1 MSGSSFLSTNPRQR
15 RLASDHRRLESLA
28 QESSIFS
35 FQAVHPRPKLGPP
48 ETYRVRFHGM
58 GLQYVS
64 DHFSGNVCPIYD
76 HEIVIQLVAEYP
88 RSAPHMRWLTPVFH
102 PNISAS
108 GAICLGEWGTH
119 WAPSLQL
126 DRLCEML
133 WDMLRF
139 ANYDTRSPFNQ
150 QAANWLRGQREYR
163 FPLDQR
169 ELRDCR
175 RLVPAVLVEEN
186 NPTPSGGQP
195 ATNQTSSQ
203 PGFPQLPPTQEE
215 ADTLMR
221 FDSPVHFQ
229 NPVQHPSQP
238 APAPPANPEASPPPD
253 ILFLD

>member
-1 MSGSSFLSTNPRQR
+1 MSGSNFLPTNPRQR
-15 RLASDHRRLESLA
+15 RLASDHQRLELLA
-28 QESSIFS
+28 EESSIFS
-35 FQAVHPRPKLGPP
+35 FQAVHPKPKVGPP
-48 ETYRVRFHGM
+48 ETYRVRFRGM
-58 GLQYVS
+58 GLQYATN
-64 DHFSGNVCPIYD
+64 HFSGKICPIHD

-108 GAICLGEWGTH
+108 GAICLGGWGTH

-169 ELRDCR
+169 ELRDCPQ
-175 RLVPAVLVEEN
+175 VVSAVIVGEN
-186 NPTPSGGQP
+186 TSLPT
-195 ATNQTSSQ
+195 TNQPGSPQSTASQ
-203 PGFPQLPPTQEE
+203 DE
-215 ADTLMR
+215 AESLMR
-221 FDSPVHFQ
+221 FDSPVHFHT
-229 NPVQHPSQP
+229 PVQHPTQQASDRRGNSQ
-238 APAPPANPEASPPPD
+238 AILPPD
-253 ILFLD
+253 IFFLD